1 MEEKKLV
8 ERNIEVLDDLM
19 VKVLKDKTPQE
30 RIMITFNM
38 WSSANKQLTNFLHSL
53 HSEWSEKEIQQEVAR
68 RLSHGIV

>member
-8 ERNIEVLDDLM
+8 ERNIEILDDLM
-19 VKVLKDKTPQE
+19 VQVLKNKTPQE
-30 RIMITFNM
+30 RLMIAFNM
-38 WSSANKQLTNFLHSL
+38 WSSAKKQLTDFLHSL

>member
-8 ERNIEVLDDLM
+8 DRNIEVLDDLM

-38 WSSANKQLTNFLHSL
+38 WSSAKKQLTSFLRSL
-53 HSEWSEKEIQQEVAR
+53 HSEWSEKEIQQEVAK

>member
-8 ERNIEVLDDLM
+8 ERNIEILDDLM
-19 VKVLKDKTPQE
+19 VQVLKNKTPQE
-30 RIMITFNM
+30 RLMIAFNM
-38 WSSANKQLTNFLHSL
+38 WSSAKKQLTNFLHSL